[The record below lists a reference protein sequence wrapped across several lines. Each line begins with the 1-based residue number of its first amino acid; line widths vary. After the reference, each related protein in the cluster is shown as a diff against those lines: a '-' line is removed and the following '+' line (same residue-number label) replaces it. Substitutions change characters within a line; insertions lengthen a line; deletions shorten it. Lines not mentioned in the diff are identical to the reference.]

1 MFDTWRGFKEEKL
14 TEKWHD
20 RLTESARHARGHILI
35 MTTVAGSGH
44 PGGSMSS
51 LEICLVLYNM
61 ANVDPKTPL
70 DDNRDRIII
79 SHGHISP
86 AVYSALADA
95 GFFDIMPVLHGFRQ
109 GGSPY
114 EGHVER
120 SVPGVEW
127 DTGNLGQGLSVAVG
141 KAIYGRLSEQQFHT
155 YVFMGDG
162 EQQKGQIAEARRMV
176 VKFGLNRITAIVDH
190 NRLQISGDIKDIMP
204 QDIRAGWEADGWKV
218 VEIDAHDLNQVY
230 ETLRKATHDN
240 SAPYVILAHS
250 VMGRGVSFMEN
261 DEGFHGAAV
270 KMDKIQ
276 QALYELGVENN
287 IEELLARRKHG
298 PPPPFKFKP
307 SLHPTVNIDMPITY
321 AADVKMDNRSAFGKT
336 LVSVAEGNMARDEF
350 HIAVFD
356 CDLAGSVKTEEFGR
370 KYPDSFYQC
379 GISEHSTATTVGAL
393 SVEKAISVWAD
404 FGVFGMDETYN
415 QARLNDINKT
425 NVKLFCTHSGVNVG
439 EDGKTHQCIDYF
451 GLLNSTYGWKVI
463 TPADPNQTDR
473 VVRHVLSQPGNFAVV
488 MGRSVTPIIT
498 DESGQPFFGEDYNY
512 RYGRMETVRVGEALA
527 LVSSGNMLAQAM
539 GAWNKL
545 NEQDRHIAL
554 VSVSDWSDLHVDDLE
569 MLASFGRIV
578 VLEDHNVKTG
588 LGTAIATA
596 LLENDLSVRMTK
608 LGVTQYAPS
617 GKANELYAILGLDST
632 SVAKRIMT
640 ELEGMAVRS
649 QEPVRKT

>member
-1 MFDTWRGFKEEKL
+1 MFDTWRGFKEETL
-14 TEKWHD
+14 TKKWHD
-20 RLTESARHARGHILI
+20 RLTKSARQARGHILK

-51 LEICLVLYNM
+51 LEVCLILYNM
-61 ANVDPKTPL
+61 AKVDPKKPSL
-70 DDNRDRIII
+70 DNRDRIII

-86 AVYSALADA
+86 AVYAALADA
-95 GFFDIMPVLHGFRQ
+95 GFFHITPPLHRFRQ
-109 GGSPY
+109 GGSPF

-127 DTGNLGQGLSVAVG
+127 DTGNLGQGLSVGVG
-141 KAIYGRLSEQQFHT
+141 KAIYGRLSGQQFHT

-162 EQQKGQIAEARRMV
+162 EQQKGQISEARRTV
-176 VKFGLNRITAIVDH
+176 VKFGFNRITSIVDC
-190 NRLQISGDIKDIMP
+190 NRLQISGGIQDVMP

-218 VEIDAHDLNQVY
+218 IEIDAHDLGQVY
-230 ETLRKATHDN
+230 ESLRKATDDN
-240 SAPYVILAHS
+240 SAPYMILARS

-261 DEGFHGAAV
+261 DESFHGAAV
-270 KMDKIQ
+270 KMDRIQ
-276 QALYELGVENN
+276 QALDELGVENN
-287 IEELLARRKHG
+287 IEDLLARRKQG
-298 PPPPFKFKP
+298 PPPPFKIKLP
-307 SLHPTVNIDMPITY
+307 SYPKVNIGEPITY
-321 AADVKMDNRSAFGKT
+321 AVDIRMDNRSAFGKA
-336 LVSVAEGNMARDEF
+336 LVSVAEKNMGQDSF
-350 HIAVFD
+350 HMAVLD
-356 CDLAGSVKTEEFGR
+356 CDLAGSVKTGEFGR
-370 KYPDSFYQC
+370 KYPDSFFQC
-379 GISEHSTATTVGAL
+379 GISEHSTATTAGAL
-393 SVEKAISVWAD
+393 SVEKAVSVWAD

-415 QARLNDINKT
+415 QARLNDINHT

-473 VVRHVLSQPGNFAVV
+473 IVRYVLSQPGNFAVV

-498 DESGQPFFGEDYNY
+498 DESGQPFFGEDYKY
-512 RYGRMETVRVGEALA
+512 RYGRMETVRRGDGLA

-539 GAWNKL
+539 DAWNKL
-545 NEQDRHIAL
+545 NEEGQRVAL
-554 VSVSDWSDLHVDDLE
+554 VSVSDWSDLHADDLE
-569 MLASFGRIV
+569 MLASFGRII

-596 LLENDLSVRMTK
+596 LFENRLSVRMTK

-617 GKANELYAILGLDST
+617 GKSDELYAMLGLDST
-632 SVAKRIMT
+632 SVAERIIT
-640 ELEGMAVRS
+640 ELEGTAIRP